1 MLAKIFSAA
10 KIYLDRRMLVMVAF
24 GFSSG
29 FPFPLVFNTLSLWL
43 GEAGLP
49 LAVIGTFSLLK
60 TPYSFKWA
68 WSPLIDRLPI
78 PGLSFMGR
86 RRSWSLLTMLLVG
99 MSIFAMSLTNP
110 AENPSLMAALT
121 LILCISSASQD
132 IVLDAY
138 RVENFKTSE
147 QAAASATFILGYRLG
162 FIFSGAGAL
171 YLADVMSWN
180 HVYAVMSGGILIGL
194 AAVLSIREPKAE
206 MPEHLSGKNLSSAA
220 RFRQFFQSA
229 VICPF
234 KDFMTRP
241 GWAWIL
247 LFILLY
253 RLSDAYISPMAYLF
267 YKDMG
272 FGYSQIATIT
282 KIYGT
287 VATIAGML
295 VGGMLLNKMSLT
307 RGLLFCGIL
316 QGLSNLIYVAQTY
329 AGNNLYMLTLTISV
343 ENITGGMGTAAFVAY
358 ISSLCNRQ
366 YTATQYALLSSLM
379 SLARDVLASSSGW
392 LVQHIGWSPFF
403 ITTTIMAIPGLLVL
417 IYLAR
422 RFPPAITSSQPETNS
437 SAAEPRR

>member
-1 MLAKIFSAA
+1 MLTKILSAG
-10 KIYLDRRMLVMVAF
+10 KIYLDRRMLVMIAF

-68 WSPLIDRLPI
+68 WSPLVDRLPL
-78 PGLSFMGR
+78 PGLAFMGR
-86 RRSWSLLTMLLVG
+86 RRSWTFFTMLLVG
-99 MSIFAMSLTNP
+99 ISIFAMSLVNP
-110 AENPSLMAALT
+110 AENPSLMAALA

-171 YLADVMSWN
+171 YLADVISWN
-180 HVYAVMSGGILIGL
+180 CVYAVMSSGILVGL
-194 AAVLSIREPKAE
+194 TAVLLIKEPKDKRKSFSSRKKRSS
-206 MPEHLSGKNLSSAA
+206 PEKIKDFFKN
-220 RFRQFFQSA
+220 A
-229 VICPF
+229 VVCPF
-234 KDFMTRP
+234 KDFMSRP
-241 GWAWIL
+241 GWAYIL

-253 RLSDAYISPMAYLF
+253 RLSDAYISPMAYIF

-272 FGYSQIATIT
+272 FGYSQIATVT

-287 VATIAGML
+287 IATIVGML

-358 ISSLCNRQ
+358 ISSLCNIK

-392 LVQHIGWSPFF
+392 LVQHIGWSSFF
-403 ITTTIMAIPGLLVL
+403 ISTTLMAVPGLLVL
-417 IYLAR
+417 WYITR
-422 RFPPAITSSQPETNS
+422 RYPPAIIPSLSETNPS
-437 SAAEPRR
+437 GAKPRR

>member
-1 MLAKIFSAA
+1 MLAKILSAA

-68 WSPLIDRLPI
+68 WSPLIDRLPV
-78 PGLSFMGR
+78 PGLSFLGR

-99 MSIFAMSLTNP
+99 MSVFAMSLTNP

-206 MPEHLSGKNLSSAA
+206 TPEYLSDKNLSSAA
-220 RFRQFFQSA
+220 RFRKFFQSA

-241 GWAWIL
+241 GWTWIL

-403 ITTTIMAIPGLLVL
+403 IATTVMAVPGLLVL
-417 IYLAR
+417 LYLTR
-422 RFPPAITSSQPETNS
+422 RFPLTAASSLPETDL
-437 SAAEPRR
+437 SAAKPRR

>member
-1 MLAKIFSAA
+1 MLTKILSAA

-68 WSPLIDRLPI
+68 WSPLIDRLPV

-110 AENPSLMAALT
+110 AENPSLMAVLT
-121 LILCISSASQD
+121 LILCVSSASQD

-138 RVENFKTSE
+138 RVENFKISE

-180 HVYAVMSGGILIGL
+180 HVYAIMSGGILIGL

-206 MPEHLSGKNLSSAA
+206 TPKYLSDKNLSSSA
-220 RFRQFFQSA
+220 RFRKFFQSA

-234 KDFMTRP
+234 KDFMVRP

-287 VATIAGML
+287 VATIVGML

-316 QGLSNLIYVAQTY
+316 QGLSNLIYIAQTY

-403 ITTTIMAIPGLLVL
+403 ITTTIMAVPGLLIL
-417 IYLAR
+417 IYLSR
-422 RFPPAITSSQPETNS
+422 RFPLTAASETDL
-437 SAAEPRR
+437 SAAKPRR